1 MGNDGLLAVGLM
13 CFVVIFGWIIVS
25 VLINADSTQ
34 SVKEETSPVP
44 IDNKQQKLIE
54 SDELFKNYLTATQQL
69 CEKSPT
75 CTELP
80 VLLYGEFYSK
90 YPELDSNNGFD
101 IKYCD
106 AVSENGAQLF
116 QSGLH
121 LNRDDFSQKPY
132 VEYWNHVTA
141 LVIEEYGYE
150 HSYYDEVYDMVQATD
165 ELYLFWKQAYR
176 NSCL

>member
-1 MGNDGLLAVGLM
+1 MGNDGLLAVGLL
-13 CFVVIFGWIIVS
+13 CFVVIFGGIIVS
-25 VLINADSTQ
+25 VLINADSTP
-34 SVKEETSPVP
+34 SVKEETSSVP
-44 IDNKQQKLIE
+44 IDNKQQKLNE

-69 CEKSPT
+69 CEKSST

-90 YPELDSNNGFD
+90 FPELDSNNGFD

-106 AVSENGAQLF
+106 AVSANGAELF

-121 LNRDDFSQKPY
+121 LNRDDFSQKPD
-132 VEYWNHVTA
+132 EDYWNHVTV
-141 LVIEEYGYE
+141 LVIEEYSID
-150 HSYYDEVYDMVQATD
+150 HSYYDEVYDMIQATD
-165 ELYLFWKQAYR
+165 GLYLFWKQAYR